1 MSNKNFQYYLSNFL
15 TKEMPI
21 NRNNSTN
28 TISSYAITFKLFLEY
43 MNEEKGIKPNNV
55 NLSDITRDNVIGYL
69 DWLENKHQVQAN
81 SRNVRLAAIRSFVS
95 YLQIEDVEHLFEYQ
109 KILSIK
115 KKKCSDN
122 EVLWIS
128 KEQMK
133 VLLNSPNSKTKDG
146 FKDKV
151 MLTVLYDTGA
161 RVDELI
167 HMKLIDIHLNKPASI
182 KIKGKGNKVRVVPI
196 MGNTLELLKKYIKE
210 NNLSKRQFEDHQY
223 LFQNRS
229 GNPYTRAGIA
239 YIIDKYVDIANSKHN
254 ANITVN
260 MHPHVFRHSK
270 AVHLLEA
277 GVELI
282 YIRDFLGHS
291 SVKTTEIYAKV
302 CTQNKIEALEKVY
315 ENLSQ
320 TAENDWT
327 NNQDLMEWLIN
338 LSKK

>member
-1 MSNKNFQYYLSNFL
+1 MANKNFQYHLSNFL
-15 TKEMPI
+15 TKEMPV
-21 NRNNSTN
+21 NRNNSPN
-28 TISSYAITFKLFLEY
+28 TISSYASTFRLFLEY
-43 MNEEKGIKPNNV
+43 MNEVKGIKPNNV
-55 NLSDITRDNVIGYL
+55 DLVDITKDNMIGYL
-69 DWLENKHQVQAN
+69 NWLEDKHKIQIN
-81 SRNVRLAAIRSFVS
+81 SRNIRLAAIRSFVS
-95 YLQIEDVEHLFEYQ
+95 YLQVEDVEHIFEYQ

-115 KKKCSDN
+115 KKKCADN
-122 EVLWIS
+122 EVMWIS

-133 VLLNSPNSKTKDG
+133 ILLNSPDSNTKQG

-151 MLTVLYDTGA
+151 ILTVLYDTGA

-167 HMKLIDIHLNKPASI
+167 HMKIVDIHLGKTSSV
-182 KIKGKGNKVRVVPI
+182 KIKGKGNKERVIPI
-196 MGNTLELLKKYIKE
+196 MGNTAELITKYMKENQLKK
-210 NNLSKRQFEDHQY
+210 RQYEDHTY

-229 GNPYTRAGIA
+229 GNTYTRAGIS
-239 YIIDKYVDIANSKHN
+239 YIINKYVDIANIKHN
-254 ANITVN
+254 ANITIN

-277 GVELI
+277 GIELI

-302 CTQNKIEALEKVY
+302 CTKNKIEALEKVY

-320 TAENDWT
+320 TSENDWT
-327 NNQDLMEWLIN
+327 NNQDLMGWLTQ

>member
-15 TKEMPI
+15 TKEMAA

-28 TISSYAITFKLFLEY
+28 TITSYAFTFKLYLEY
-43 MNEEKGIKPNNV
+43 MNKEKNIKPNKV
-55 NLSDITRDNVIGYL
+55 SLSDITKNNITDFL
-69 DWLENKHQVQAN
+69 DWLEETRHVQVN
-81 SRNVRLAAIRSFVS
+81 SRNVRLAAIKSFVG
-95 YLQIEDVEHLFEYQ
+95 YLQIEDVEHIFEYQ

-115 KKKCSDN
+115 SKKGPSN
-122 EVLWIS
+122 EVLWLS
-128 KEQMK
+128 KNQMK
-133 VLLNSPNSKTKDG
+133 LILNSPNSTTKEG

-151 MLTVLYDTGA
+151 LLTVLYDTGA

-167 HMKLIDIHLNKPASI
+167 HLKLIDIHLEKPASI
-182 KIKGKGNKVRVVPI
+182 KIKGKGNKIRIVPI
-196 MGNTLELLKKYIKE
+196 MGNTVEVLKKYVKE
-210 NNLSKRQFEDHQY
+210 NNLKNRQYTDHPY

-229 GNPYTRAGIA
+229 GNVYTRAGIS
-239 YIIDKYVDIANSKHN
+239 YIINKYVELANSRYD

-260 MHPHVFRHSK
+260 VHPHVFRHSK

-315 ENLSQ
+315 ENVSQ
-320 TAENDWT
+320 ASKDDWT
-327 NNQDLMEWLIN
+327 KNKDLMEWLAI
-338 LSKK
+338 LSKQ

>member
-1 MSNKNFQYYLSNFL
+1 MSNKNFQYHLSNFL

-21 NRNNSTN
+21 DRNNSSN
-28 TISSYAITFKLFLEY
+28 TIASYACTFKLFLEY
-43 MNEEKGIKPNNV
+43 MEKKKNIKPNKI
-55 NLSDITRDNVIGYL
+55 NLSDMTRDNIINFL
-69 DWLENKHQVQAN
+69 NWLENDHHVHTN
-81 SRNVRLAAIRSFVS
+81 SRNVRLAAIKSFVG
-95 YLQIEDVEHLFEYQ
+95 YLQIVDVEHIFEYQ

-115 KKKCSDN
+115 SKKGPDN

-133 VLLNSPNSKTKDG
+133 LLLNSPNSSTKEG

-151 MLTVLYDTGA
+151 LLTVLYDTGA

-167 HMKLIDIHLNKPASI
+167 HLKLIDIHLDKPASV
-182 KIKGKGNKVRVVPI
+182 KIKGKGNKIRVVPI
-196 MGNTLELLKKYIKE
+196 MGNTVELLKKYIKE
-210 NNLSKRQFEDHQY
+210 NDIKNRQYTDHPY

-229 GNPYTRAGIA
+229 GNPYTRAGIS
-239 YIIDKYVDIANSKHN
+239 YIIDKYVETANLKYN
-254 ANITVN
+254 ANISVN
-260 MHPHVFRHSK
+260 VHPHVFRHSK

-315 ENLSQ
+315 ENVSE
-320 TAENDWT
+320 TSENDWT
-327 NNQDLMEWLIN
+327 HNKDLMEWLTN
-338 LSKK
+338 LSR

>member
-1 MSNKNFQYYLSNFL
+1 MNNKNFQYYMSHFL
-15 TKEMPI
+15 TKEMPV

-28 TISSYAITFKLFLEY
+28 TISSYATTFKLYLEY

-55 NLSDITRDNVIGYL
+55 NLSDITKDNVIGYL
-69 DWLENKHQVQAN
+69 NWLEYKHQIQVN

-95 YLQIEDVEHLFEYQ
+95 YLQIEDIEHIFEYQ

-115 KKKCSDN
+115 KKKSSDN

-128 KEQMK
+128 KDQMK
-133 VLLNSPNSKTKDG
+133 LLLNSPSSHIKDG

-167 HMKLIDIHLNKPASI
+167 HMKLMDIHLDKPSSI

-196 MGNTLELLKKYIKE
+196 MGNTVKLLKKYIDE
-210 NNLSKRQFEDHQY
+210 NNLKKRQFEDHPY

-229 GNPYTRAGIA
+229 GKPYTRAGIS
-239 YIIDKYVDIANSKHN
+239 YIINKYVDIANSKYN
-254 ANITVN
+254 ARITVK

-277 GVELI
+277 GIELI

-291 SVKTTEIYAKV
+291 SVKTTEIYAKI
-302 CTQNKIEALEKVY
+302 CSQNKIDALEKVY

-320 TAENDWT
+320 TSENDWT
-327 NNQDLMEWLIN
+327 NDQDLMDWLTK

>member
-1 MSNKNFQYYLSNFL
+1 MANKNFQYHLSNFL
-15 TKEMPI
+15 TKEMPV
-21 NRNNSTN
+21 NRNNSPN
-28 TISSYAITFKLFLEY
+28 TISSYASTFKLFLEY
-43 MNEEKGIKPNNV
+43 MNEVKGIKPNNV
-55 NLSDITRDNVIGYL
+55 NLVDITKDNVIGYL
-69 DWLENKHQVQAN
+69 NWLEDKHKIQIN
-81 SRNVRLAAIRSFVS
+81 SRNIRLAAMRSFVS
-95 YLQIEDVEHLFEYQ
+95 YLQVEDVERIFEYQ

-115 KKKCSDN
+115 KKKCADN
-122 EVLWIS
+122 EVMWIS

-133 VLLNSPNSKTKDG
+133 VLLNSPDSNTKQG

-151 MLTVLYDTGA
+151 ILTVLYDTGA

-167 HMKLIDIHLNKPASI
+167 HMKIVDIHLGKTSSI
-182 KIKGKGNKVRVVPI
+182 KIKGKGNKVRVIPI
-196 MGNTLELLKKYIKE
+196 MGNTAELITKYIKE
-210 NNLSKRQFEDHQY
+210 NQLNKRQYEDHAY

-229 GNPYTRAGIA
+229 GNPYTRAGIS
-239 YIIDKYVDIANSKHN
+239 YIINKYVDIANIKHN
-254 ANITVN
+254 ANITIN

-277 GVELI
+277 GIELI

-302 CTQNKIEALEKVY
+302 CIQNKIEVLEKVY

-320 TAENDWT
+320 TSENDWT
-327 NNQDLMEWLIN
+327 NNQDLMDWLIQ

>member
-1 MSNKNFQYYLSNFL
+1 MMNNKNFQYHLSNFL

-21 NRNNSTN
+21 NRNNSSN

-43 MNEEKGIKPNNV
+43 MEKVKKIKPNKV
-55 NLSDITRDNVIGYL
+55 SLSDITRDNIINFL
-69 DWLENKHQVQAN
+69 NWMEETKHIQVH
-81 SRNVRLAAIRSFVS
+81 SRNVRLSAIRSFVN
-95 YLQIEDVEHLFEYQ
+95 YLQCEDVEHIFEYQ

-115 KKKCSDN
+115 KKKGPSN
-122 EVLWIS
+122 EVMWIS

-133 VLLNSPNSKTKDG
+133 LLLNSPNSKTKEG

-151 MLTVLYDTGA
+151 LLTLLYDSAA

-167 HMKLIDIHLNKPASI
+167 HMKLIDVPLENPSSI
-182 KIKGKGNKVRVVPI
+182 KIKGKGSKIRVVPI
-196 MGNTLELLKKYIKE
+196 MGNTVELLRKYIKE
-210 NNLSKRQFEDHQY
+210 NDLKKRQFEDHPY

-229 GNPYTRAGIA
+229 GNPYTRAGIS
-239 YIIDKYVDIANSKHN
+239 YIINKYVGIANSKHN
-254 ANITVN
+254 ANITIN

-277 GVELI
+277 GIELI

-315 ENLSQ
+315 ESVS
-320 TAENDWT
+320 EVSEKDWT
-327 NNQDLMEWLIN
+327 NNKDLMDWLTK
-338 LSKK
+338 LSK